1 MQNKNTKFET
11 LLEHA
16 WNTLGQSA
24 EELKGKYKD
33 YPICLMDYIEKEA
46 HEYVIEVR
54 FDNEEAT
61 ISTSFDSENICNGSF
76 LFLDTDSDE
85 ELLIDHLIE
94 MANYNFRKSSFKLPL
109 CLLKIKESK
118 DNLIFYLYK
127 E

>member
-1 MQNKNTKFET
+1 MKNQNTKFET

-16 WNTLGQSA
+16 SLTLGQSA
-24 EELKGKYKD
+24 DELKERYRD

-46 HEYVIEVR
+46 YEYVIEIR
-54 FDNEEAT
+54 FDNEGAT
-61 ISTSFDSENICNGSF
+61 ISISFDIENICDGSF
-76 LFLDTDSDE
+76 LFIDTNDDE
-85 ELLIDHLIE
+85 ELLIDHLVE
-94 MANYNFRKSSFKLPL
+94 MGNYSFRKSSFQLPL